1 MPWFPHLENGY
12 NMIDLT
18 SWGGWEGWTVPTK
31 RLTQCLAHGVS
42 SGQLLVKCHG
52 IVPAPAAC
60 KAPQLP
66 ESQCPQDPLRC
77 VGYSVH
83 RNFPPPHGSPC
94 GSSVSRPLPG
104 TSRAHFS
111 GRILELRGVRQP
123 AGVAPG
129 PAERATTHLSRCSG
143 PEQRPAAAL
152 ALAVRTGQL
161 SRLRLPLLQLPAL
174 QVSTGVAAMS
184 RPDDATSARQ

>member
-1 MPWFPHLENGY
+1 M
-12 NMIDLT
+12 
-18 SWGGWEGWTVPTK
+18 SWDCSQHQPLAK
-31 RLTQCLAHGVS
+31 HPSCL
-42 SGQLLVKCHG
+42 
-52 IVPAPAAC
+52 
-60 KAPQLP
+60 KANA
-66 ESQCPQDPLRC
+66 PQDPLRC

-83 RNFPPPHGSPC
+83 RNFRPPHGSPC

-111 GRILELRGVRQP
+111 GGILELRGDGQP

-161 SRLRLPLLQLPAL
+161 RRLRLPLLQLPAL

-184 RPDDATSARQ
+184 RPDDATGARQ